1 VKILQDQ
8 LEEERML
15 RVDLEARMS
24 ADREA
29 LEARMSAE
37 REAERLRMSEILAYM
52 KSLGAVTGV
61 APPASLFS
69 PPRPPPLPPDPF
81 STPVSMDKF

>member
-8 LEEERML
+8 LEEERRL
-15 RVDLEARMS
+15 RMDLEARMS
-24 ADREA
+24 AEREA

-37 REAERLRMSEILAYM
+37 HEAERLRMSEILAYM
-52 KSLGAVTGV
+52 QSLGAATGV

-69 PPRPPPLPPDPF
+69 PPRPTPPPRDPF
-81 STPVSMDKF
+81 STPMSMDKF